1 MALSS
6 ANDDML
12 TGRVGAPV
20 RILLESTP
28 GTGAIWY
35 APVAPPHATID
46 TLDSIPAGP
55 GIGGRVQQVF
65 LFRADVPGTY
75 VLDFHLKRAW
85 EPVVR
90 RERHFVIQ
98 IDAAAP

>member
-1 MALSS
+1 MASPT
-6 ANDDML
+6 ANDDVL

-46 TLDSIPAGP
+46 SLDSISAGP
-55 GIGGRVQQVF
+55 GIGGPVQQVF
-65 LFRADVPGTY
+65 LFRADAPGTY
-75 VLDFHLKRAW
+75 TLNFQLKRVW

-98 IDAAAP
+98 IDTATP